1 MSAMQIFALNAARA
15 GRSHLE
21 QLAGI
26 LVNDATAPAAMRQQ
40 VAAALTE
47 VNDVIDTIEKALE
60 APSPTLHM
68 DVMVAP
74 GADPISTA
82 RDINHA
88 IDRYRDGLDALP
100 TLPALPR
107 RVPGA
112 TLS

>member
-1 MSAMQIFALNAARA
+1 MSAMQLFSITAARA
-15 GRSHLE
+15 SRSHLE

-26 LVNDATAPAAMRQQ
+26 LVNDSTATAAMRQQ

-47 VNDVIDTIEKALE
+47 VHDVIAVLEKQLE
-60 APSPTLHM
+60 APAEPNLVV
-68 DVMVAP
+68 DIMVK
-74 GADPISTA
+74 GADPISMG
-82 RDINHA
+82 REINRA

-100 TLPALPR
+100 TLPR

>member
-1 MSAMQIFALNAARA
+1 MSAMQIFSLNAARA

-26 LVNDATAPAAMRQQ
+26 LVQDKTATAAMRQQ
-40 VAAALTE
+40 IAAALTE
-47 VNDVIDTIEKALE
+47 VNDVIHTLEKQLE
-60 APSPTLHM
+60 APEPPVVVDIMVSPGTVTNEREL
-68 DVMVAP
+68 
-74 GADPISTA
+74 
-82 RDINHA
+82 INRA

-100 TLPALPR
+100 TLPR